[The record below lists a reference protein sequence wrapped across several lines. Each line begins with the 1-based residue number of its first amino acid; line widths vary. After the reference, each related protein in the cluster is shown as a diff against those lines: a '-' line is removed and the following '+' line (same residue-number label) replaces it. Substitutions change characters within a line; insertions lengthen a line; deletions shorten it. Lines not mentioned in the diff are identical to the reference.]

1 MANSLLT
8 ISDITRESIILFM
21 NSNAFLGN
29 IDTQYDD
36 YYSQTGAKIGQQL
49 RIRLPNDY
57 IVSDGPA
64 LQVQD
69 TNEQQIV
76 MTLAFQRHVDVSF
89 NSVDRTLSLDDYS
102 ERVLAP
108 QVNNLAGNV
117 AATIMSGG
125 TVSFGPYQGT
135 QVNGVVGSA
144 CNYVANVDGTGAITA
159 PVLNT
164 WTKAGAYLD
173 ANSAQTMDR
182 KAVLDPFT
190 MANTVGSFSGLLN
203 PAPDIS
209 KQYRNA
215 RIYDALNYEWFQ
227 DQTVV
232 AATCGSFTTG
242 TLNAANQNNTSTLTV
257 SAISGTLNKGDII
270 TVAGVYAVNR
280 VTKQATAQLR
290 QFVVTSAVANGATSI
305 PIYPALVAPLAGQ
318 PVQYQTV
325 SAIPASNA
333 AVTQVTPASGTYRA
347 NFVFAKQAVT
357 MVTADLEMPA
367 GGVIEAARA
376 KKDGLSMR
384 MISQYIIGTDQTAS
398 RLDILFGWC
407 FPRGEWMTLVADS
420 TS

>member
-8 ISDITRESIILFM
+8 ISDITRESILLFM

-36 YYSQTGAKIGQQL
+36 YYAKTGAKIGQQL

-76 MTLAFQRHVDVSF
+76 MTLAFQRHIDVSF

-117 AATIMSGG
+117 AATIMAGG
-125 TVSFGPYQGT
+125 VVSFGPYQGT
-135 QVNGVVGSA
+135 VVNGVLGSA
-144 CNYVANVDGTGAITA
+144 CNYVSNVDQSGTII
-159 PVLNT
+159 PPSINT
-164 WTKAGAYLD
+164 WTNAGAYLD
-173 ANSAQTMDR
+173 TNSAQTMDR

-190 MANTVGSFSGLLN
+190 MANTVANFSGLLN
-203 PAPDIS
+203 PQTAVS

-215 RIYDALNYEWFQ
+215 RMYDALNFEWFQ
-227 DQTVV
+227 DQTVIN
-232 AATCGSFTTG
+232 ATSGSFTTG
-242 TLNAANQNNTSTLTV
+242 TLNAANQNNTSSLTV
-257 SAISGTLNKGDII
+257 SAISGTLNKGDMI
-270 TVAGVYAVNR
+270 TVAGVYMVNR
-280 VTKQATAQLR
+280 VTKQVSGKLR
-290 QFVVTSAVANGATSI
+290 QFVVTANVASGATSI
-305 PIYPALVAPLAGQ
+305 PIYPALVAPTGGQ

-333 AVTQVTPASGTYRA
+333 AVTQVTPASGTWRA

-367 GGVIEAARA
+367 GGVIEASRA
-376 KKDGLSMR
+376 HKDGLSMR
-384 MISQYIIGTDQTAS
+384 MISQYVIGTDQTAS

-420 TS
+420 VS